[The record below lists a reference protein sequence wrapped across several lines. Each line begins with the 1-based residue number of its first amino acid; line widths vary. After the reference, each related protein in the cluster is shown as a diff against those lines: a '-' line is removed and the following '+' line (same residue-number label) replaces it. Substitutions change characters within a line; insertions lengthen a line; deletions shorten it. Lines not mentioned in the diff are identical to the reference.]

1 MKMEPRKEKV
11 SRSLKLDVQLN
22 ERLVKLCEHLGVNP
36 NAYLLNE
43 VGKAISR
50 DELAFVVANNSKNA
64 MTDMMAFLA
73 SMSDLPLPE
82 SQPESKNP

>member
-1 MKMEPRKEKV
+1 MEPRKEKV

-50 DELAFVVANNSKNA
+50 DELSFVVANNSKNS
-64 MTDMMAFLA
+64 MTDIMAFLA
-73 SMSDLPLPE
+73 SMSDLPQPE

>member
-73 SMSDLPLPE
+73 SMSDLPQPE

>member
-1 MKMEPRKEKV
+1 MEPRKEKV

-73 SMSDLPLPE
+73 SMSDFPQPE

>member
-1 MKMEPRKEKV
+1 MEPRKEKV

-73 SMSDLPLPE
+73 SISDLPQPE

>member
-1 MKMEPRKEKV
+1 MEPRKEKV

-64 MTDMMAFLA
+64 MIDMMAFLA
-73 SMSDLPLPE
+73 SMSDLPQPE

>member
-1 MKMEPRKEKV
+1 MEPRKEKV

-73 SMSDLPLPE
+73 SMSDLPQPE
-82 SQPESKNP
+82 SQPDPKNP

>member
-1 MKMEPRKEKV
+1 MEPRKEKV

-22 ERLVKLCEHLGVNP
+22 DRLVKLCEHLGVNP

-73 SMSDLPLPE
+73 SMSDLPQPE

>member
-1 MKMEPRKEKV
+1 MEPRKEKV

-73 SMSDLPLPE
+73 SMSDLPQPE
-82 SQPESKNP
+82 FQPESKNP